1 VAELAVAE
9 TLNNHFL
16 FSRLQQRLLP
26 LDNLEARRYK
36 REAAVLIL
44 LSDQPSP
51 SILYTRRAQHLR
63 RHPGEVC
70 FPGGMWE
77 LQDANLL
84 STALRETQ
92 EEIGLPATE
101 LQLLGRLPEAYT
113 KVGLPVTPFVA
124 IYSPSFPLVAQP
136 QELDAIFT
144 VPLADFQRGIQL
156 REDCFERQGKPFR
169 VPVYAYQN
177 FEIWGFTAA
186 VTAHLL
192 QLIELET

>member
-136 QELDAIFT
+136 
-144 VPLADFQRGIQL
+144 RGIQL